1 VAWIADQYR
10 DIICGAMSRG
20 DDRQICEIAAEFYDR
35 LFSRPVK
42 DWSIGKVVSDGATW
56 AIQLSDQTWLVR
68 CCTTKQW
75 SISDRAEVNNL
86 KCKQHHVAEK
96 MGAPLA
102 YLEGLYDGVRSLE
115 EFHGTSLA
123 TLQDKIRAAQEAS
136 ETQLDLLLRLQRQVV
151 QRKKQLANKRVIQ
164 QVMARATVDGVA
176 MPDPPVE
183 TITVDNAKHVFKR
196 VSGIY
201 FIYRD
206 QRLWYVGKAYDISK
220 RLKTKTHPSQCT
232 DLVSVVR
239 LPRHRVHVAELYYIW
254 KYRPPANG
262 EVRKEASDEQRFKK
276 QENQSECAA

>member
-42 DWSIGKVVSDGATW
+42 DWNIGRVVSDGATW
-56 AIQLSDQTWLVR
+56 AIELCDQTWLIR

-75 SISDRAEVNNL
+75 SISDRAEANNFN
-86 KCKQHHVAEK
+86 CKQHHVAEK

-115 EFHGTSLA
+115 QFHGASLA
-123 TLQDKIRAAQEAS
+123 TLQEKIGAARQAAEK
-136 ETQLDLLLRLQRQVV
+136 ECDLLVRLQRQVE
-151 QRKKQLANKRVIQ
+151 QRKKQLANKRIIQ
-164 QVMARATVDGVA
+164 DVMARATVDGCN
-176 MPDPPVE
+176 MPDPPLE
-183 TITVDNAKHVFKR
+183 AITVDNAKDVLKG

-206 QRLWYVGKAYDISK
+206 KRLWYVGKAYDISK
-220 RLKTKTHPSQCT
+220 RLRSSTHPSQST

-239 LPRHRVHVAELYYIW
+239 LPRHKIHVAELYYIW

-262 EVRKEASDEQRFKK
+262 EVRKEVSDEKRLKER
-276 QENQSECAA
+276 ENEAECAA